1 MKKIYLILVF
11 IVSTIAHSQ
20 TNGISYQALILNPN
34 AQKMPGINPANT
46 ALVNQSVCLQFSIED
61 EAQQLEY
68 KETISAVTDEMGMVN
83 LVIGLGN
90 QTGGYAIN
98 FKSVNWISGLKKLKV
113 GVNTTGNCSSFMEVS
128 DQVFNAVPF
137 AFSAQTVSG
146 IVGIENGG
154 TNASNIVDAK
164 INLIL
169 NNVDNTRDIDKPISN
184 ATQSVLDLKEV
195 LLNKSTNVIVDGSSD
210 VKYPT
215 VKALKTYVDNQ
226 FSNGV
231 VVDADATNKGKI
243 QLSGDLAGTAALP
256 KVPGLLLKANID
268 SPTFTGTVTGIN
280 KAMVG
285 LSNVENTAD
294 VDKSVSTAT
303 LTALNLK
310 ANIDSPAFTG
320 TVTGIDKEMV
330 GLSNVEN
337 TADADKSVSNA
348 TQTAINLKANI
359 DSPTFTGTVTGIDK
373 GMVGLSNV
381 ENTADA
387 DKLIS
392 TATQTALNL
401 KANINS
407 PSFTGT
413 VTGIDKVM
421 VGLSNVENTADADK
435 LISTATQTA
444 LNLKANINS
453 PTFTGT
459 VTGINKAMVG
469 LSNVENTA
477 DADKSVSTATQTA
490 LNLKANIDSPTFTG
504 TVTGIDKAM
513 VGLSNVEN
521 TADADKSVSNATQTA
536 LNLKAN
542 IDSPSFTGTVTGIDK
557 AMVGLYNVEN
567 TADADKSVSTA
578 TQTALNL
585 KSNIDSPAFTGTVTG
600 INKAMVGLANVE
612 NTADADKSV
621 STATLTAL
629 NLKANIDSPAFTG
642 TVTGIDKAMVGLA
655 NVENTADA
663 DKSVSTATQTALNL
677 KANIDS
683 PTFTGT
689 VTGIDKAMVGL
700 SNVENTADADKS
712 VSTATQTALNL
723 KANIDS
729 PSFTGT
735 PNLPATTI
743 AATQSAGNNSTAIA
757 TTAFVG
763 DALNTAINGNFVDII
778 SDQTIAGTKT
788 FSNSIQIQDQ
798 LRFLNTSGA
807 VKWELYSSGD
817 DISFSQSGVDFN
829 QFMVKSNG
837 EVSSRGSMTVN
848 ESGVTGKGLILS
860 DDGDFVDMNDGYG
873 TLRFSSGVKVTDA
886 NKGGA
891 TVITLGANGRIEA
904 TNQIVAGEVTYTN
917 IDGTVGQVLA
927 TDGSGI
933 TYWMTPTVPTNND
946 FVDLT
951 TAQTILGVKSFDKDM
966 VVNGITVGR
975 GNFNENSNTAIGL
988 GALQNNAGYANTAVG
1003 RAALPENVDGNGNT
1017 AYGYLSLGN
1026 NVSGNNNVAIG
1037 SQALLLNTN
1046 GSENTVIGHNAD
1058 VSVDGISNSI
1068 AIGSEAIVTT
1078 SNTIQLGNS
1087 NIENVKTTGTL
1098 TSGAITYTNTDG
1110 TTGQVLST
1118 NGTGTTVWV
1127 NAAHDITDASEEILS
1142 TLSQTTFTLAQ
1153 IPSTKSKVKMY
1164 VNGIRI
1170 SNTAYSVTNDVL
1182 TYIPANNG
1190 NAILSDTDRIQFD
1203 YFY

>member
-34 AQKMPGINPANT
+34 AQKMPGINPPNT
-46 ALVNQSVCLQFSIED
+46 ALINQSVCLQFSIED
-61 EAQQLEY
+61 ETQQLEY

-98 FKSVNWISGLKKLKV
+98 FKAVNWISGLKKLKV
-113 GVNTTGNCSSFMEVS
+113 GVNITGNCSSFMEVS

-169 NNVDNTRDIDKPISN
+169 NNVDNTRDFDKPISN

-243 QLSGDLAGTAALP
+243 QLSGDLAGTASLP
-256 KVPGLLLKANID
+256 KVPGLLLKANIN
-268 SPTFTGTVTGIN
+268 SPAFTGTVTGIN
-280 KAMVG
+280 KA
-285 LSNVENTAD
+285 
-294 VDKSVSTAT
+294 
-303 LTALNLK
+303 
-310 ANIDSPAFTG
+310 
-320 TVTGIDKEMV
+320 
-330 GLSNVEN
+330 
-337 TADADKSVSNA
+337 
-348 TQTAINLKANI
+348 
-359 DSPTFTGTVTGIDK
+359 
-373 GMVGLSNV
+373 MVGLSNV

-401 KANINS
+401 KANIDS
-407 PSFTGT
+407 PAFTGTITGIDKAMVGLSNVENTADADKSVSTATQTALNLKANIDSPTFTGT

-504 TVTGIDKAM
+504 TVTGINKAMVGLSNVENTADVDKLVSLPTQTALNLKANINSPAFTGTVTGIDKAM
-513 VGLSNVEN
+513 VGLTNVEN

-542 IDSPSFTGTVTGIDK
+542 IDSPAFTGTVTGIDK
-557 AMVGLYNVEN
+557 AMVGLSNVEN

-578 TQTALNL
+578 TQT
-585 KSNIDSPAFTGTVTG
+585 V
-600 INKAMVGLANVE
+600 
-612 NTADADKSV
+612 
-621 STATLTAL
+621 L
-629 NLKANIDSPAFTG
+629 NLKANIDSPTFTG
-642 TVTGIDKAMVGLA
+642 TVTGIDKAMVGLS

-663 DKSVSTATQTALNL
+663 DKSVSTATQTVLNL

-683 PTFTGT
+683 PSFTGT

-798 LRFLNTSGA
+798 LRFLNSSGA

-917 IDGTVGQVLA
+917 IDGTIGQVLA

-966 VVNGITVGR
+966 VVNGITIGR

-1003 RAALPENVDGNGNT
+1003 RAALPANADGNGNT

-1068 AIGSEAIVTT
+1068 AIGFEAIVTT

-1118 NGTGTTVWV
+1118 NGAGTTVWV
-1127 NAAHDITDASEEILS
+1127 NAAHEITDASEEILS
-1142 TLSQTTFTLAQ
+1142 TLSQTTFTLSQ